1 MGHGLGVDGGKMIL
15 EEKRI
20 DGETLFEGKILTL
33 QHDNVELPNGNSAKR
48 EIVRHP
54 GAVAVVP
61 VLPNGDI
68 VMVRQFRYPISKD
81 ILEIPAGKLDCGEQP
96 EACAL
101 RELEE
106 ETGYTGTIRKLI
118 AIHTTPGFS
127 DELIHLYVAENLH
140 FKQQNL
146 DEDEFVNVEILS
158 RTQLRQLIQSGEL
171 SDAKSL
177 VALMM
182 VGI

>member
-1 MGHGLGVDGGKMIL
+1 MVL
-15 EEKRI
+15 EEKRLN
-20 DGETLFEGKILTL
+20 GETLFEGKILTL
-33 QHDNVELPNGNSAKR
+33 QHDDVELPNGNCAKR

-68 VMVRQFRYPISKD
+68 VMVRQFRYPICKA

-96 EACAL
+96 EQCAL

-106 ETGYTGTIRKLI
+106 ETGYTGSVRKLI

-127 DELIHLYVAENLH
+127 DELIHLYIAENLH
-140 FKQQNL
+140 FKKQCL

-158 RTQLRQLIQSGEL
+158 RSKLRELIKSGEL

-177 VALMM
+177 VALMLI
-182 VGI
+182 GIME